1 MRTRFPLRDK
11 DRVYKTMDINDRKKR
26 KRNINHPPTDL
37 DCGQNVAIKSKIS
50 EESVVNNHYNSR
62 SFEYESFTKIMKN
75 IDIAIQ
81 AVETTEIELKSNSQK
96 AKTIIDSLRQIV
108 WKIPFV
114 SMLQSMK
121 PNGLLDDVP
130 IISKQYE
137 ENFMRSCS
145 SNQEKPC
152 ISGRECECMFINP
165 NKPFVCIQFVLP
177 QSTITSSGLCII
189 CLRKT
194 TQLLFHKTIFNGLD
208 PKTCIQKHGNI
219 CGEIGEYHASA
230 MLICN
235 PNGPVHCMPLPI
247 VAHQRNRYSVCERAG
262 VKFLKQLNVAES
274 DFV

>member
-1 MRTRFPLRDK
+1 MN
-11 DRVYKTMDINDRKKR
+11 INDRKKR
-26 KRNINHPPTDL
+26 KRNPIQTQPSEKHCEKNIPIIAKIND
-37 DCGQNVAIKSKIS
+37 
-50 EESVVNNHYNSR
+50 ESVIANNCNSR
-62 SFEYESFTKIMKN
+62 NFEYESFRKIMKN
-75 IDIAIQ
+75 IDTAIQ
-81 AVETTEIELKSNSQK
+81 AVDSNDTEARFYTQQNKS
-96 AKTIIDSLRQIV
+96 IIDSLRQIV

-121 PNGLLDDVP
+121 PNGLLEEVP

-145 SNQEKPC
+145 SSQEKPC
-152 ISGRECECMFINP
+152 ISGSECECMFIDP

-177 QSTITSSGLCII
+177 QSTVTSSGLCII
-189 CLRKT
+189 CLRKI

-219 CGEIGEYHASA
+219 CGEVGEYHASA